1 MEQWTQNSCIINL
14 LHEITSIQYKEQL
27 FWNYEKIMK
36 QCLEKIDHCYY
47 YIPFKY
53 DMVCESAIVFIWR
66 IETNKRNKPFRY
78 MLELRNRISHF
89 ENLNNTYMSCL
100 KSENAIGTLGSE
112 IQEETKS

>member
-1 MEQWTQNSCIINL
+1 
-14 LHEITSIQYKEQL
+14 
-27 FWNYEKIMK
+27 
-36 QCLEKIDHCYY
+36 
-47 YIPFKY
+47 
-53 DMVCESAIVFIWR
+53 
-66 IETNKRNKPFRY
+66 